1 MAGDVLRGVAAAI
14 GAPRDDGRRLLLAV
28 DDAHLLDDA
37 SATVVNHLVTSGRCS
52 VMLTVRTGES
62 APDPV
67 TALWKDLAVER
78 LDIGALIP
86 DHVDELLTVVLGGR
100 VDGVTRREFWD
111 ASHGNALFVRE
122 LLLGAL
128 DSGVL
133 GHDGTIWRLE
143 QRLASPPR
151 LIELVEARLGDLA
164 ADERAVIELV
174 ALGEPIDVDL
184 LGAAGGA
191 MPSLEGLARRG
202 LLALHDD
209 GGRRRHR
216 PRPPAAR
223 GRLAPVHDGDHAD
236 GPQPAPRRCRRAGHG
251 RPR

>member
-1 MAGDVLRGVAAAI
+1 
-14 GAPRDDGRRLLLAV
+14 
-28 DDAHLLDDA
+28 
-37 SATVVNHLVTSGRCS
+37 
-52 VMLTVRTGES
+52 MLTVRTGES

-67 TALWKDLAVER
+67 TALWKDLSVER
-78 LDIGALIP
+78 LDIGPLTP

-164 ADERAVIELV
+164 ADERAVVELV
-174 ALGEPIDVDL
+174 ALL
-184 LGAAGGA
+184 AAAGGA
-191 MPSLEGLARRG
+191 TPSLEALEGLARRG
-202 LLALHDD
+202 LLAVRRVGGARVRQRHDQ
-209 GGRRRHR
+209 HR
-216 PRPPAAR
+216 MARAAR
-223 GRLAPVHDGDHAD
+223 
-236 GPQPAPRRCRRAGHG
+236 
-251 RPR
+251 

>member
-1 MAGDVLRGVAAAI
+1 MLLAGPSGVGKSRLAGECLRRAADHDFHVEHVRATRSSSQIPLGALAPLLPFDNTGEVAGDVLRGVAAAI
-14 GAPRDDGRRLLLAV
+14 GATRDDGRRLLLAV

-62 APDPV
+62 APDTV
-67 TALWKDLAVER
+67 TALWKDLSVER
-78 LDIGALIP
+78 LDIGPLTP

-151 LIELVEARLGDLA
+151 LIELVPRFELG
-164 ADERAVIELV
+164 I
-174 ALGEPIDVDL
+174 
-184 LGAAGGA
+184 
-191 MPSLEGLARRG
+191 
-202 LLALHDD
+202 
-209 GGRRRHR
+209 
-216 PRPPAAR
+216 
-223 GRLAPVHDGDHAD
+223 APTT
-236 GPQPAPRRCRRAGHG
+236 C
-251 RPR
+251 